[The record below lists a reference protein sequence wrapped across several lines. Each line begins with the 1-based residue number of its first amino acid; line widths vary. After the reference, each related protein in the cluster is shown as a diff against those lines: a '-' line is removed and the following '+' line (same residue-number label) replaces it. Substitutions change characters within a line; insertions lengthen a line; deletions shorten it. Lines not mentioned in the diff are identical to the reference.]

1 MKSNIIILSILTASL
16 AFTACQDK
24 LDEHVYSQLTPELA
38 FTSGENAQAATN
50 EIYESLHSTFRTPY
64 FYINDMDSDVGY
76 RNGQDFETLNDEA
89 IKTSSENSSYWDGLY
104 KVVSRAN
111 IVLDNVPEMSEGH
124 FADVSPKK
132 QMVAEAHFMRAFAY
146 LLLTDAYYRVPL
158 VTDSKEDLWSPS
170 ECSELE
176 DIEKVIEDD
185 LVAAIPDLPKTFPN
199 TEASRPTTGAA
210 RAYLGRL
217 YMRQAGRAR
226 IAGEASAATE
236 KWKKAQAQIDAV
248 LAMEHDPY
256 ELLPNVADIYVANT
270 DAGRYNKEIVFA
282 VRSTDKVNNGSWDI
296 GLGWTPWDCNYGWS
310 TFSVP
315 LELAWQ
321 FEEGDTR
328 FASDMMFTTFTRY
341 NRTDKPKYK
350 NCIFFFPES
359 IEKVGL
365 TIKEFKESHPD
376 VTLET
381 KSAENDAAYTRKYEY
396 YQAGTYNYN
405 TPNNAILCRF
415 ADIILCKAE
424 IENELNGPA
433 NALPYLNRI
442 RERAFK
448 NADHNYTAADFSGKD
463 SFRSALCDERAL
475 EFHSEGTR
483 RPDLIRMGL
492 WKDRM
497 DKYIASI
504 KRKAEMKE
512 KNENRESGYYRSM
525 YQAYPTDLKEKDI
538 RMYMPIPHR
547 ELGANPD
554 LANARNFE

>member
-1 MKSNIIILSILTASL
+1 MKNNIIFLSILVSCLTL
-16 AFTACQDK
+16 AACEKQ

-50 EIYESLHSTFRTPY
+50 EMYESLHSTFRTPY

-76 RNGQDFETLNDEA
+76 RKGQDFETMNDEA

-111 IVLDNVPEMSEGH
+111 IVLDNVPGMSNGK
-124 FADVSPKK
+124 FADVSPKD

-146 LLLTDAYYRVPL
+146 LCLTDAYYRVPL
-158 VTDSKEDLWSPS
+158 VTDSKEDLWSPA
-170 ECSELE
+170 ECASLA
-176 DIEKVIEDD
+176 DIEAVIEED
-185 LVAAIPDLPKTFPN
+185 LLAAIPKLPKTFPN
-199 TEASRPTTGAA
+199 EEASRPTTGAA
-210 RAYLGRL
+210 RAYLARL

-226 IAGEASAATE
+226 VAGNAAVATE
-236 KWKKAQAQIDAV
+236 KWKKAETQVNAV
-248 LAMEHDPY
+248 LAMEGDPY
-256 ELLPNVADIYVANT
+256 ELLPKVYDIYVANT
-270 DAGRYNKEIVFA
+270 EAGRYNKEIIFA
-282 VRSTDKVNNGSWDI
+282 VRATDKVNNGSWDL
-296 GLGWTPWDCNYGWS
+296 GLSWTPWDCNYGWS
-310 TFSVP
+310 TFSMP
-315 LELAWQ
+315 LELAWA

-328 FASDMMFTTFTRY
+328 FASDMVFSTFTRY

-350 NCIFFFPES
+350 NCIFFFPTS

-365 TIKEFKESHPD
+365 MIQEFKQNNPSIK
-376 VTLET
+376 LET
-381 KSAENDAAYTRKYEY
+381 KSAENDATYTRKYEY
-396 YQAGTYNYN
+396 YQAGSYNYN

-448 NADHNYTAADFSGKD
+448 NADHNIAAAEVPTKD
-463 SFRSALCDERAL
+463 AFRSVLCDERAL
-475 EFHSEGTR
+475 EFHSEGLR

-497 DKYIASI
+497 DKYFAAIV
-504 KRKAEMKE
+504 RKAEMKE
-512 KNENRESGYYRSM
+512 HNENREAGYYKSM
-525 YQAYPTDLKEKDI
+525 YQAYPTDLKEQDI
-538 RMYMPIPHR
+538 RMYIPIPHR
-547 ELGANPD
+547 ELGASPA
-554 LANARNFE
+554 LADARTFE